1 MSKHGQPP
9 NPSKP
14 TPKDDAPTTDGGPAT
29 GDQRSVSPYLRRP
42 LRKLEEVERRPDTGD
57 RPHNA
62 SKPRQEGDG
71 TNE

>member
-14 TPKDDAPTTDGGPAT
+14 TPKDDAPAKDDAPSNR
-29 GDQRSVSPYLRRP
+29 DQQPVSPYLRRP

-57 RPHNA
+57 RPDSA
-62 SKPRQEGDG
+62 RKPRQEGDG